1 MKIATHQ
8 AINLFLFSLKVVKKA
23 KKRAIGL
30 LLSPIKLMTNKYFF
44 WKQISCEE
52 TKIVS
57 KFFRKL
63 SYQNQFQKQ
72 RPDLKL
78 SMASHVF
85 CCVFF
90 FLAFC
95 SILLHYFVYVWCC
108 VPFCSF
114 LLCNYGFYENPNVKT
129 QFKAIKNEWTGNKK
143 FSKVFLSLL

>member
-8 AINLFLFSLKVVKKA
+8 AINLFLFSLKLVKKA

-90 FLAFC
+90 FLPSVLYYC
-95 SILLHYFVYVWCC
+95 IILYMSGVVFRFVH
-108 VPFCSF
+108 FFFATTGSMRIRMSKLNLR
-114 LLCNYGFYENPNVKT
+114 LLKT
-129 QFKAIKNEWTGNKK
+129 NGQGIKNFLK
-143 FSKVFLSLL
+143 FF